1 MSLTLSSRPG
11 ANVLSLGSAFAGLSV
26 SIALSPV
33 SITFSCAISI
43 AVSFALLA
51 PLGPTPKV
59 EGALPFDDAAPL
71 DEEASVEDAPVL
83 LVPEGPPA
91 CDAEAPAESL
101 ALAPTL
107 VSVTL

>member
-1 MSLTLSSRPG
+1 
-11 ANVLSLGSAFAGLSV
+11 LSLGSAFAGLSV
-26 SIALSPV
+26 SLALSPV
-33 SITFSCAISI
+33 SITFSRAIWI

-71 DEEASVEDAPVL
+71 DEEAPLDEAVSVEEP
-83 LVPEGPPA
+83 LVPEELPA
-91 CDAEAPAESL
+91 CAAEAPAEDW